1 MGNRDFR
8 KKETKKPKKDAKKP
22 APSLGMTQATDVQVV
37 PKGKARK
44 EPEE

>member
-1 MGNRDFR
+1 MGNRDVR
-8 KKETKKPKKDAKKP
+8 KRETKKQKKDAKKP
-22 APSLGMTQATDVQVV
+22 APSIALTPTADVQVV